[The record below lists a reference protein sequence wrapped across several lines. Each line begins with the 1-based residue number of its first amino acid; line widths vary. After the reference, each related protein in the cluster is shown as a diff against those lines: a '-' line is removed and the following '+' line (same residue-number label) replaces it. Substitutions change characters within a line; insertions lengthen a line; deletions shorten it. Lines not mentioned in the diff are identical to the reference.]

1 MATITGIIEETGQN
15 VTITIPT
22 VKVPETPE
30 LGDPIEDSDSII
42 VYDSSEN
49 KTSHRSLSGI
59 RSFLALGGGSSGDP
73 VPPTIQ
79 GSAVEIVVD
88 STNISTGTDDKLNR
102 VLSVALQNKTFR
114 LTRVGYGPLLT
125 SQFNILPSGGFEI
138 VDDTVRIGDVFIA
151 ETFSPVSATPGTGTT
166 ASGALITGIS
176 IITDD
181 TPLTTAHVGKSLH
194 VSATKNVTI
203 TLFDI
208 ADAPANLV
216 IPIETTISNGY
227 MTKVQTKVGQ
237 LIYFG
242 GDAVDHIWMG
252 SNEFLWLL
260 RGADGWYIMK
270 ASDGILNVGKP
281 SMDYAQR
288 LNTVIAQGQTANRD
302 EYPRLWEWLSS
313 NTSLIVADSTWG
325 SITGTV
331 GNGDSISNVYA
342 YHGKFSYGDGSSTFR
357 FPDHRDFGYVALL
370 NIGGSDPDRVPN
382 TPGGA
387 QWDMTRSHHH
397 TVKPPNSQGDAGEGS
412 TVSGS
417 ETPQVL
423 NVYNTENYG
432 GSKTVGKNIGLL
444 PLINI

>member
-1 MATITGIIEETGQN
+1 MATITGTIEETGQS
-15 VTITIPT
+15 VTITLPT

-30 LGDPIEDSDSII
+30 LGDPIEDSDSIV

-49 KTSHRSLSGI
+49 KTTHKSLSGI

-73 VPPTIQ
+73 VPPTLQ
-79 GSAVEIVVD
+79 GSAVEIIVD
-88 STNISTGTDDKLNR
+88 ATNISGTKR

-125 SQFNILPSGGFEI
+125 SQFNILPSGGFDL

-151 ETFSPVSATPGTGTT
+151 ETYSPASVTPGTGST
-166 ASGALITGIS
+166 AGALITGIS

-181 TPLTTAHVGKSLH
+181 TALSTAHVGKSLH
-194 VSATKNVTI
+194 VSATKNLTI

-208 ADAPANLV
+208 LDAPANLV

-260 RGADGWYIMK
+260 RGTDGWYIIK
-270 ASDGILNVGKP
+270 ASDGILTVGKP
-281 SMDYAQR
+281 SMDYVQR
-288 LNTVIAQGQTANRD
+288 LNTVIAQGQTASRD
-302 EYPRLWEWLSS
+302 DYPRLWEWLSS
-313 NTSLIVADSTWG
+313 NSSLIVADSTWN
-325 SITGTV
+325 SSTGTV
-331 GNGDSISNVYA
+331 GNGDSVSSVYP

-357 FPDHRDFGYVALL
+357 FPDYRDMGYVALL
-370 NIGGSDPDRVPN
+370 NIGGSDPDRIPN
-382 TPGGA
+382 TPGAA
-387 QWDMTRSHHH
+387 QWDMIRSHHH
-397 TVKPPNSQGDAGEGS
+397 TITPPNSQGPSGEGN
-412 TVSGS
+412 TVSGN
-417 ETPQVL
+417 EPPQSL
-423 NVYNTENYG
+423 DAYNTANYG